1 MIEVTAFNWTY
12 WVKASLWF
20 VVFFAGI
27 IIPAQVYSAF
37 KNDRSIAH
45 KKTIIVF
52 FVVAF
57 IHFSYFYIKLPNL
70 IAEFDDN
77 KITLSGKLCGF
88 KGTTEWYIICIDGKI
103 FTHIRRLEICLMIP
117 FLISLGWISQKDV

>member
-45 KKTIIVF
+45 KKNDYSFFCCRFYSF
-52 FVVAF
+52 FV
-57 IHFSYFYIKLPNL
+57 
-70 IAEFDDN
+70 
-77 KITLSGKLCGF
+77 
-88 KGTTEWYIICIDGKI
+88 
-103 FTHIRRLEICLMIP
+103 
-117 FLISLGWISQKDV
+117 FLY